1 MGFSLTLTC
10 LLVSGLA
17 VHSPQYLLCGPLVAK
32 AVGGRAWE
40 RASPDHWCFLLS
52 LLFFLRAAT
61 YRLWAIFTNMLFLNR
76 RRVIARDGVDFQQI
90 DKEWHW

>member
-1 MGFSLTLTC
+1 
-10 LLVSGLA
+10 
-17 VHSPQYLLCGPLVAK
+17 VAK

-40 RASPDHWCFLLS
+40 RASPDYWCFLLS